1 MTVFWDTYSRPPAQR
16 KYVALEIATR
26 GYVLESGSI
35 VNAPAASELREDPK
49 IREAYLGAI

>member
-35 VNAPAASELREDPK
+35 VNAAPASELREDPK